1 MKWVSHISKEL
12 RKMRRAMQGRN
23 TEKETEGVKMRLASY
38 TKQCCEAMKPCID
51 RRALIRGSSGE
62 MKVSEVRWC
71 NSRSIHKLL
80 PKQKPSHSFEF
91 PFHLLPSFLLPL
103 ILLTCLSPPSFRLF
117 LLRFFTCAT
126 EGFALGSLP
135 CCLSQNWV
143 GILRK
148 KKWGQNC
155 ISFICVLDVRKIFR
169 LI

>member
-62 MKVSEVRWC
+62 VKVSEVRWC

-126 EGFALGSLP
+126 EGFALGSPL

-148 KKWGQNC
+148 KKRGQNC